1 MKYVARHNKFYGALV
16 KNLVKNPFFASSSC
30 MYFCSWHASK
40 QFSIFSPFSFIIC
53 YWILSWSIKKI
64 NFVCLFD
71 ISILIRFFFA
81 SSMQKRKQKPF
92 SLRCRIL
99 HLFYSFFVFAYCRLT
114 VKKSTQ
120 LLKSSKS
127 MH

>member
-53 YWILSWSIKKI
+53 YWILSWSIKK
-64 NFVCLFD
+64 NQFCLFVWYYYFNP
-71 ISILIRFFFA
+71 FFFA